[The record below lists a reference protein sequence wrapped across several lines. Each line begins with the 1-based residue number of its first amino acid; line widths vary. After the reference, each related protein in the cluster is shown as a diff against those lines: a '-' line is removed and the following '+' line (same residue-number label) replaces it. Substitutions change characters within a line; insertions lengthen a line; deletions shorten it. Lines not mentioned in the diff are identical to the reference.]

1 MANVEWAAQQ
11 SWGIEITAA
20 HQKIRT
26 KYAYNY
32 VHDAT
37 LITDVLAMLAAAD
50 EIRDLRKAKA
60 PGELADY
67 VSQGMTRLQQLVN
80 NPPGIQYAADTTDDD
95 TVDEAHAAT
104 TTNSEGLL
112 PTSRSALGPSVKPFQ
127 TPFRLDRHPVS

>member
-1 MANVEWAAQQ
+1 M
-11 SWGIEITAA
+11 
-20 HQKIRT
+20 
-26 KYAYNY
+26 
-32 VHDAT
+32 
-37 LITDVLAMLAAAD
+37 LAMFAAVD

-60 PGELADY
+60 PGKLADY

-80 NPPGIQYAADTTDDD
+80 NPPWIQYAADTTDDD

-104 TTNSEGLL
+104 TTDSEGLL